1 MKNIKCIVCG
11 SKNLEEVINLG
22 KQPWGNGFL
31 LKKNLHKEKKYPLEV
46 LFCNECHLAQLSYFV
61 PKKVMF
67 SNHTYLSGTTKSL
80 SEHFKKIVGNI
91 DKKYNIKK
99 NKKKI
104 LDIGSNDGT
113 FLSHAKERKFEI
125 LGVESSKN
133 ISDIANKKGIK
144 TLNNFFNLKV
154 AKKIRKKFDFIN
166 ASGVFFHLEE
176 LHSVT
181 KGIKFLLKKKGIF
194 IVQFL
199 YMGQI
204 IKNTAFDQIYH
215 EHLCYYNLK
224 TLNNLLNI
232 YDLEIFDCYLEK
244 IHGGQMVAYV
254 GHKDDYNL
262 TDRYKKYH
270 YAEKKNKLNSKK
282 IYLDFAK
289 KIKKLKRKNINFIKK
304 SLSKRKLIY
313 GMGAPVKGNTL
324 LNYFGFKSLQIKKL
338 LEINEL
344 RKGMYAPGSHIPV
357 ELEKDQKVQP
367 DIFYVLAWNFKKEI
381 LNKNKHL
388 IRKGVKFYFPID
400 IKL

>member
-1 MKNIKCIVCG
+1 MKNLKCIVCR
-11 SKNLEEVINLG
+11 SKNLERVINLG
-22 KQPWGNGFL
+22 RQPWGNGFL
-31 LKKNLHKEKKYPLEV
+31 KKKNLYREKKYPLEV
-46 LFCNECHLAQLSYFV
+46 LFCKECHLAQLSYFV

-80 SEHFKKIVGNI
+80 SEHFKKIVGNVS
-91 DKKYNIKK
+91 KEF
-99 NKKKI
+99 NKKKDKKSF

-113 FLSHAKERKFEI
+113 FLSHAKKKFKI

-133 ISDIANKKGIK
+133 ISDIANKRGIK
-144 TLNNFFNLKV
+144 TLNEFFNLKI
-154 AKKIRKKFDFIN
+154 AKKINKKFDFIN

-181 KGIKFLLKKKGIF
+181 KGIKFLLKKKGVF
-194 IVQFL
+194 VVQFL
-199 YMGQI
+199 YMAQI

-224 TLNNLLNI
+224 TLNNLLSI

-244 IHGGQMVAYV
+244 IHGGQMIAYV
-254 GHKDDYNL
+254 GHKNEYNL
-262 TDRYKKYH
+262 TERFRKYEND
-270 YAEKKNKLNSKK
+270 EKRKKLNSKK

-289 KIKKLKRKNINFIKK
+289 KIKRLKIKNINFIKK
-304 SLSKRKLIY
+304 SLLNNKLIY

-324 LNYFGFKSLQIKKL
+324 LNYFGIKSSEIKKL

-388 IRKGVKFYFPID
+388 IKKGVKFYFPVD